1 MLHRRRDNVGPKLLN
16 GFLFVGGQAHR
27 RQVQSPIFR
36 IRFIPYV
43 GTAIAFTR
51 QALPRFRK
59 KAAFGACGG
68 IYPMLTARL
77 TRQELVT

>member
-1 MLHRRRDNVGPKLLN
+1 MLHRRRDHVGPELLN
-16 GFLFVGGQAHR
+16 GFLFIGGQAHR

-43 GTAIAFTR
+43 GKAMAFTR
-51 QALPRFRK
+51 QALRRFRK

-77 TRQELVT
+77 TRQDFDA

>member
-36 IRFIPYV
+36 IRFDLYV
-43 GTAIAFTR
+43 GKVMSFTR
-51 QALPRFRK
+51 
-59 KAAFGACGG
+59 
-68 IYPMLTARL
+68 
-77 TRQELVT
+77 